1 MLTAVGNTLAT
12 VPQSVAPQ
20 LKLWIVH
27 VTGSWVPLFGLAAAL
42 QLAAG
47 LMYGRHATLTPA
59 REDLMALAEKRTS
72 DSAKSTRRSRQSATP
87 QRREGGR
94 AE

>member
-12 VPQSVAPQ
+12 IPQSVAPQ

-47 LMYGRHATLTPA
+47 ILYGRYATLIPA
-59 REDLMALAEKRTS
+59 REDPMALAKKHPGPKHIFRADAQRTS
-72 DSAKSTRRSRQSATP
+72 RSDASDRRSVP
-87 QRREGGR
+87 
-94 AE
+94 